1 MALCSV
7 IRRNGRWSRFLEPK
21 SKHLDEAHASSRF
34 LYHVERE
41 KEMNT
46 SWSIYLALILT
57 LTVLGAINA
66 LLPQGSI
73 ASSLPNQQIPASK
86 PVMALVTG
94 GSMLL
99 IYGGLGAIGLLLAQ
113 KLGFPPIWGPETTQ
127 NQRFVIPALIGVGT
141 GVFFIVADVLVKRL
155 HPFGALP
162 HPPFPTSL
170 VASAVAGI
178 GEEVIFRLFFIPFW
192 MWLVSTVILGGRYES
207 EIFWAVA
214 ACSALTFAVS
224 HMPAV
229 MASFGIERINDV
241 PAALMG
247 EIILLNGVV
256 SLLAAYVFRRYG
268 FLAAVGV
275 HFWTDVVWHVIWGI
289 LGCAHV

>member
-1 MALCSV
+1 
-7 IRRNGRWSRFLEPK
+7 
-21 SKHLDEAHASSRF
+21 
-34 LYHVERE
+34 
-41 KEMNT
+41 MNT
-46 SWSIYLALILT
+46 TWSIYLALILT
-57 LTVLGAINA
+57 LTILGAVNA

-86 PVMALVTG
+86 PVMALVTA
-94 GSMLL
+94 GSMLV

-127 NQRFVIPALIGVGT
+127 SQRFVIPALIGVGT
-141 GVFFIVADVLVKRL
+141 GVFFIVADVLMKRL

-178 GEEVIFRLFFIPFW
+178 GEEVIFRLFFVPFW
-192 MWLVSTVILGGRYES
+192 MWLVSTVILGGRWES
-207 EIFWAVA
+207 GIFWAVA
-214 ACSALTFAVS
+214 ACSALVFAVS

-229 MASFGIERINDV
+229 MAAFGIERINDV
-241 PAALMG
+241 PAALIG

-275 HFWTDVVWHVIWGI
+275 HFWTDVVWHVIWGV
-289 LGCAHV
+289 LGCA